1 MVKWTLPA
9 RDDLKAIYDY
19 IALDSKFYAKK
30 IVREIVSLSL
40 TIQEMPERGRV
51 VPETKEKQIRELFIY
66 SYRLIYQIS
75 PEIISILAVIHG
87 NRNITALNIQKDKV

>member
-9 RDDLKAIYDY
+9 RDDLRAIYEY

-30 IVREIVSLSL
+30 IVREIVSISS
-40 TIQEMPERGRV
+40 TIPEMPERGRV
-51 VPETKEKQIRELFIY
+51 VPETDEQQIREIFIY

-75 PEIISILAVIHG
+75 SGLISILAVIHG
-87 NRNITALNIQKDKV
+87 SRNITALNIQKDKV